1 MGQLEI
7 YNTLKNINSIPKLQD
22 FKIISLLGKGGFSQV
37 KKVKYFNPYITC
49 RGNNDEFLAMK
60 QMSKKRIIELNCI
73 ENIFQERD
81 ILLNLYNNN
90 IINIYC
96 TFQDKNNIYMIMDYL
111 PGKDLRNLIKN
122 NKNRNFK
129 ENEIIFLAAC
139 IISGLEYIH
148 SNNIIHRDIK
158 PENLLFDSKFFLR
171 IGDFGV
177 AVKKNSNFKNDNI
190 GTLSY
195 MAPERIGFF
204 ENEKNNC
211 KYSFE
216 SDFYS
221 LGIILYE
228 LCMKKKPF
236 ESCKSK
242 KEMIENFSK
251 IKNIKIVSEFYSQN
265 LCDLINKLLIFDPTK
280 RIGYNNIEEIKS
292 HPAFSSFHW
301 KNLTYRTMKN
311 PILEENNDIIIKTKE
326 NLLLNSSEEYKD
338 DSFEINEEMQEK
350 FKDYSCIHKLN
361 ISDILGT
368 KIILRN
374 NNKASSLT
382 VKSQKKIK
390 ILKEM
395 KSFDNNIYQSE
406 KKLESSNN
414 YYIKKEFI
422 SDKKT
427 NLKKNLFN
435 NKFILP
441 KLGRKMIKNISNIN
455 LNMRY
460 KLEENT
466 KSNSLI
472 IKEDNLNDC
481 IYNNNKNNL
490 VIKNN
495 NNRRKD
501 KFNNAPFIKRESSKL
516 KNIFHI

>member
-1 MGQLEI
+1 
-7 YNTLKNINSIPKLQD
+7 
-22 FKIISLLGKGGFSQV
+22 
-37 KKVKYFNPYITC
+37 
-49 RGNNDEFLAMK
+49 
-60 QMSKKRIIELNCI
+60 
-73 ENIFQERD
+73 
-81 ILLNLYNNN
+81 
-90 IINIYC
+90 
-96 TFQDKNNIYMIMDYL
+96 
-111 PGKDLRNLIKN
+111 
-122 NKNRNFK
+122 
-129 ENEIIFLAAC
+129 
-139 IISGLEYIH
+139 
-148 SNNIIHRDIK
+148 
-158 PENLLFDSKFFLR
+158 
-171 IGDFGV
+171 
-177 AVKKNSNFKNDNI
+177 
-190 GTLSY
+190 
-195 MAPERIGFF
+195 
-204 ENEKNNC
+204 
-211 KYSFE
+211 
-216 SDFYS
+216 
-221 LGIILYE
+221 
-228 LCMKKKPF
+228 
-236 ESCKSK
+236 
-242 KEMIENFSK
+242 MIENFSK
-251 IKNIKIVSEFYSQN
+251 TKKIKIVSEFYSQN

-326 NLLLNSSEEYKD
+326 NLLLNSSEEFKD

-361 ISDILGT
+361 ISDILRT

-395 KSFDNNIYQSE
+395 KSFNNNIYQSE

-414 YYIKKEFI
+414 YYIKKEFVSGEKI
-422 SDKKT
+422 

-435 NKFILP
+435 NKFMLP

-501 KFNNAPFIKRESSKL
+501 KLNNAPFIKRESSKL

>member
-1 MGQLEI
+1 MGQFEI
-7 YNTLKNINSIPKLQD
+7 YNTLKNINSFPKLED
-22 FKIISLLGKGGFSQV
+22 FKTISLLGRGGFSQV
-37 KKVKYFNPYITC
+37 KKVKYYNPYIIYK
-49 RGNNDEFLAMK
+49 GNNEEFLAMK
-60 QMSKKRIIELNCI
+60 QMSKKRILELNCI

-81 ILLNLYNNN
+81 ILFNLYNNN

-111 PGKDLRNLIKN
+111 PGKDLRNLIQN
-122 NKNRNFK
+122 NKNRKFK
-129 ENEIIFLAAC
+129 ENEIIFFAAC

-177 AVKKNSNFKNDNI
+177 AVKKSWNFKNDNS

-204 ENEKNNC
+204 QNEDNNY

-236 ESCKSK
+236 ESCKSR

-251 IKNIKIVSEFYSQN
+251 IKNIKIISEFYSQN
-265 LCDLINKLLIFDPTK
+265 LCDLVNKLLIFDPKK
-280 RIGYNNIEEIKS
+280 RIGYNDIEEIKT
-292 HPAFSSFHW
+292 HQVFKSFHW
-301 KNLTYRTMKN
+301 KNLTYRTMKS

-326 NLLLNSSEEYKD
+326 NILLNNIKEFND
-338 DSFEINEEMQEK
+338 DSFEIDEQMQEK
-350 FKDYSCIHKLN
+350 FKDYSRIHKLN
-361 ISDILGT
+361 ISDIMGP

-374 NNKASSLT
+374 YNKASSLSA
-382 VKSQKKIK
+382 KSQKKVE
-390 ILKEM
+390 ILKEI

-406 KKLESSNN
+406 KKIDSNK
-414 YYIKKEFI
+414 YIKKI
-422 SDKKT
+422 TSGKKL
-427 NLKKNLFN
+427 NLRKNLFN

-441 KLGRKMIKNISNIN
+441 KLGRKIIKNISNIN

-460 KLEENT
+460 KLEDNE
-466 KSNSLI
+466 KSNSIL

-481 IYNNNKNNL
+481 IYNNKKINNL
-490 VIKNN
+490 GIKNN
-495 NNRRKD
+495 NNIRRKD
-501 KFNNAPFIKRESSKL
+501 TLNIPFLKRESSKL
-516 KNIFHI
+516 KSIFHI